1 MENVNEKCECCYGT
15 NLERDDSKAEI
26 VCMDCGFVVEDIQN
40 VEFNNNTIL
49 FGDTSTHEKIK
60 SNADLGGTFPLRNND
75 KDCHGVRVNRKTKI
89 ALRLATHRSSV
100 REKIPQLR
108 KVKEA
113 TRDMVGVDVMMK
125 LERIIDAC
133 VRPYSDKD
141 SKLIEDME
149 KETGRKEKN
158 LKNPSQSI
166 NRISKDFFKK
176 QGKENRTTA
185 GMNNDYL
192 IAMGVLEAAAK
203 WGIIEKVLLENE
215 LERRNIPKALVSKA
229 RKIVEKCILTQR
241 RMALRNGQLQFI
253 NNHKNKELVRQQ
265 REDDFYEA
273 LNELLDALSQKGV
286 NEEIIN
292 NIILDVERR
301 MNILNEPSLEGPL
314 TNHPAKK
321 IMAMLVLKS
330 VEAHLERPRFLKTLA
345 ETIDMT
351 SQGLSNFAQQVDNDR
366 KLLARIFLAAISTNK
381 VTQEDIEEAVK
392 HASTGT
398 E

>member
-1 MENVNEKCECCYGT
+1 MCI
-15 NLERDDSKAEI
+15 RD
-26 VCMDCGFVVEDIQN
+26 
-40 VEFNNNTIL
+40 
-49 FGDTSTHEKIK
+49 
-60 SNADLGGTFPLRNND
+60 R
-75 KDCHGVRVNRKTKI
+75 
-89 ALRLATHRSSV
+89 
-100 REKIPQLR
+100 
-108 KVKEA
+108 
-113 TRDMVGVDVMMK
+113 
-125 LERIIDAC
+125 
-133 VRPYSDKD
+133 
-141 SKLIEDME
+141 
-149 KETGRKEKN
+149 
-158 LKNPSQSI
+158 
-166 NRISKDFFKK
+166 
-176 QGKENRTTA
+176 
-185 GMNNDYL
+185 
-192 IAMGVLEAAAK
+192 
-203 WGIIEKVLLENE
+203 
-215 LERRNIPKALVSKA
+215 
-229 RKIVEKCILTQR
+229 
-241 RMALRNGQLQFI
+241 
-253 NNHKNKELVRQQ
+253 Q